1 MDLAKVYLY
10 VGAASYLC
18 ASARLCIWEHVG
30 ACGRMWEH
38 VGGCTNVRTRTSL
51 NDSFLGLALDLEA
64 EGSRIASPVVKM
76 LDPV

>member
-1 MDLAKVYLY
+1 
-10 VGAASYLC
+10 
-18 ASARLCIWEHVG
+18 
-30 ACGRMWEH
+30 MWEH

>member
-10 VGAASYLC
+10 VGAASYLH
-18 ASARLCIWEHVG
+18 ASARLC
-30 ACGRMWEH
+30 MWEQ
-38 VGGCTNVRTRTSL
+38 GACTNVRTRTSL